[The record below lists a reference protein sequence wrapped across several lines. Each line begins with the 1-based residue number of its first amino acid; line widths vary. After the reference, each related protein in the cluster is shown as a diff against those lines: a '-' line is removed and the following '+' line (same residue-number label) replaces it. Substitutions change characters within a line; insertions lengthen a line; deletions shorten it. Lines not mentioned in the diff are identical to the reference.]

1 MAITIGRPVIVKA
14 IVTDALKDD
23 LLIDLQN
30 ALTRLEE
37 DSHQFDFQGRKMVQD
52 LEKTNPQRVAVFKQ
66 QLETERQKRQEA
78 KQELLQKMQ
87 AVESLEVGQEV
98 VHSTVQGFWD
108 VEVGQNWE
116 AIEKAEIVIKDGVV
130 IEIRGQEK

>member
-37 DSHQFDFQGRKMVQD
+37 D
-52 LEKTNPQRVAVFKQ
+52 
-66 QLETERQKRQEA
+66 
-78 KQELLQKMQ
+78 
-87 AVESLEVGQEV
+87 
-98 VHSTVQGFWD
+98 
-108 VEVGQNWE
+108 
-116 AIEKAEIVIKDGVV
+116 
-130 IEIRGQEK
+130 